1 MNDNQNIKNN
11 IEEDEGNNKVESKK
25 GYAFLDE
32 SEIIANQII
41 EKIISLV
48 ISESM
53 KNEIQTLIP
62 GFCFDELK
70 QSLELLTHLN
80 YLTYDKDDLG
90 IKKKFPLKKIKSAIY
105 KEKDNS
111 LFIKDNDESFQK
123 SEIIRNYNFDES
135 FDGKI
140 LDDYSLDLSIFD
152 SSKNE
157 DLERRKEKEKEQKI
171 KKSKLLFGFLKRKE
185 YKDKKT
191 SFEKQEEEK
200 KKLLE
205 KNNKKFHYNFEDKD
219 KIFKQIYSPVNDPFQ
234 IYSEE
239 NIEAIK
245 KVEDHK
251 IELLP
256 SNPINDDNKNKNT
269 IPFDTVINSKNFWDQ
284 LQQPKTV
291 PIDRDAGSKIK
302 YEKSKV
308 SLKKLKSLIIP
319 EEKKIIEEQKNSPK
333 KQENTNPNNKLK
345 FNFSKKKDKDEKNKN
360 KKKKFIQIEF
370 ESPDI
375 DPKKLEAYTETN
387 DIGELRLKLEQEIQE
402 KKIELEKIA
411 QKERERI
418 AKIEEIEEKRKEL
431 SKKNVTVDIKGEL
444 VFIKPLDLK
453 TLNEEFNK
461 GKSNFKVIK
470 TIETESNYLNNKK
483 TLTIEKN
490 PDMNLWDS
498 KDEKSKKKPKKK
510 KELLLLQKTG
520 RLSSNS
526 KKNEPKPLDKH
537 EMRFAA
543 GSNFKIINP
552 EVGVSIIEDKRIK
565 TGGKDFFKKYN
576 RFSLEVFQDQ
586 LNKTATNNFFPT
598 ITEPSNPS
606 NTITDKKKKKNSVIL
621 NQRVIKEVEQEINDI
636 KEPNEDNNILSLKT
650 KNLKIAL
657 QNLDL
662 ITEGEE
668 KNITNKKMINKN
680 FIKNTM
686 NKFGKTKTDFNEMN
700 IFAKTL
706 MGSSNWGGDIFTP
719 DKKEIHHKKPK
730 KPQENEL
737 QKELPAKLLKHM
749 PRKRLPPIVNTF
761 KINNFGQTTSGFF
774 TNRKPKKVKLII
786 DESKKNIKTDRDN
799 S

>member
-1 MNDNQNIKNN
+1 MNDYINIKNN
-11 IEEDEGNNKVESKK
+11 IEEDEGNNKIESKK
-25 GYAFLDE
+25 SFAFLDE
-32 SEIIANQII
+32 SEIIVNQII

-48 ISESM
+48 ISDSI
-53 KNEIQTLIP
+53 KNKIQTLIP
-62 GFCFDELK
+62 GYCFDELK

-80 YLTYDKDDLG
+80 YLAYDKDDLG
-90 IKKKFPLKKIKSAIY
+90 IKRKFPLRIIKSAIY

-111 LFIKDNDESFQK
+111 LFINNNDESFQK
-123 SEIIRNYNFDES
+123 SEIIRNYQFDES

-140 LDDYSLDLSIFD
+140 LDDDSLDLGVFD

-157 DLERRKEKEKEQKI
+157 DLEREKEEEKKQKI

-205 KNNKKFHYNFEDKD
+205 KNNKKFNYNFEDKD
-219 KIFKQIYSPVNDPFQ
+219 KIYKQIYSNEDPFQ
-234 IYSEE
+234 IHSEE
-239 NIEAIK
+239 KIEAIK
-245 KVEDHK
+245 KVENHK
-251 IELLP
+251 IEFLL
-256 SNPINDDNKNKNT
+256 SHPINDNNKKP
-269 IPFDTVINSKNFWDQ
+269 IPFGTVINSKNFWNQ

-291 PIDRDAGSKIK
+291 PIDRDAGTKIK
-302 YEKSKV
+302 YEKSKKT
-308 SLKKLKSLIIP
+308 SKQLKSSIIP
-319 EEKKIIEEQKNSPK
+319 EEKKIEEEQKNSSK
-333 KQENTNPNNKLK
+333 NKENKNSSKKLK
-345 FNFSKKKDKDEKNKN
+345 LNFLKKNEDKNNKN
-360 KKKKFIQIEF
+360 KKKKIIQIEF
-370 ESPDI
+370 ESTDI
-375 DPKKLEAYTETN
+375 DPKKLEVYKETD
-387 DIGELRLKLEQEIQE
+387 DIGELRLKIEQEIQE

-621 NQRVIKEVEQEINDI
+621 NQRVIKEVEQELNDI